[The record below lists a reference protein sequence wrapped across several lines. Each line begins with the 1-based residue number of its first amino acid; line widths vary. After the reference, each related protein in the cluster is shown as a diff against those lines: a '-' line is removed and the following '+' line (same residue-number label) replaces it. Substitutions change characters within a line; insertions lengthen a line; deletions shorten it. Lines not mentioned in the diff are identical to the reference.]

1 MGKQRSTP
9 KRAPEPGSQRPVGRS
24 TSTPLPQRAGVPK
37 SASLTP
43 DGPTANPLAPG
54 MVVPSTRKRP
64 HAPQRSAPAMA
75 APRAKKVVR
84 PPDGHE
90 FVYTVRCVHCGAH
103 QEMSSLEQTYPSHL
117 RRGRGKILC
126 PWSNTRLSAH
136 QVQEASRQAVKK
148 PVAPT
153 STANTRRTAQ
163 KPDRSASRTTAKAS
177 SKKAKKPQTPPQ
189 RRGQAVSSTRSAKN
203 SSVTDRGAAAR
214 ERYGERRCYTSE
226 YGDIGDDRFRER
238 GELNADSVSV
248 SARLGPSQGTGR
260 RR

>member
-24 TSTPLPQRAGVPK
+24 TSTPPPQRSGAPR
-37 SASLTP
+37 SASSTRADP
-43 DGPTANPLAPG
+43 KADPLASG

-64 HAPQRSAPAMA
+64 QVPQRSAPAMA

-84 PPDGHE
+84 PPDGHD

-103 QEMSSLEQTYPSHL
+103 QEMPSLGQTYPSHL

-136 QVQEASRQAVKK
+136 QVQEASRQTVKK

-153 STANTRRTAQ
+153 STVTIPRTSQ
-163 KPDRSASRTTAKAS
+163 KPVRSASKTTAKAS
-177 SKKAKKPQTPPQ
+177 SLKAKEPQTPPQ
-189 RRGQAVSSTRSAKN
+189 RRGQAIPSTRSAKN
-203 SSVTDRGAAAR
+203 SPATDHGAAAR
-214 ERYGERRCYTSE
+214 ERSRQRRYFTSE